1 MDIKSNWRNGDTFDI
16 INDYGRI
23 KSNINT
29 VYEVSKKLYPSYD
42 ITTLGEYDYT
52 FIPLANF
59 FNDIVQAINDIY
71 DNAYKPSKYKKMNTS
86 YVGKGFGFD
95 ADDLNTL
102 ELNIYYLYC
111 TLQGRI
117 NLWDRCAYVTMGME
131 GGNF

>member
-1 MDIKSNWRNGDTFDI
+1 MEIKSNWQNGDSFDI
-16 INDYGRI
+16 VTDYGRI

-42 ITTLGEYDYT
+42 ITTLGDYDYSY
-52 FIPLANF
+52 IPLANF
-59 FNDIVQAINDIY
+59 FNDIVQSIQEIY
-71 DNAYKPSKYKKMNTS
+71 NNSYKPSEYHSMNT
-86 YVGKGFGFD
+86 YVGKGMGFS

-111 TLQGRI
+111 TMQGRI
-117 NLWDRCAYVTMGME
+117 NLWNKCGYETLGLK